1 MGGDDESFAAFVVR
15 EQAGLLRLATLL
27 AGDAGHGEH
36 LVQTALLKVYR
47 RWSRVSR
54 LEHPA
59 AYTRR
64 VVVTTH
70 TSWRRRLSTTEQV
83 IETVP
88 DRADASG
95 PAEVDHDLRT
105 ALQALPPR
113 MRAAVVLRFLTD
125 LTEEQTA
132 QVMGCS
138 TSTVNTQVTRGLT
151 RLRAVL
157 AGPPA
162 ATPTTTIAAFREDL
176 P

>member
-1 MGGDDESFAAFVVR
+1 MDGDDESFAEFVAR

-27 AGDAGHGEH
+27 AGDAGHGED
-36 LVQTALLKVYR
+36 LVQTALLEVYR

-88 DRADASG
+88 DRAAHA
-95 PAEVDHDLRT
+95 PAEVDQDLRT

-138 TSTVNTQVTRGLT
+138 ASTVNTQVTRGLT

-162 ATPTTTIAAFREDL
+162 TAATTIAAFREDL

>member
-1 MGGDDESFAAFVVR
+1 M
-15 EQAGLLRLATLL
+15 
-27 AGDAGHGEH
+27 
-36 LVQTALLKVYR
+36 QTALLKVYR
-47 RWSRVSR
+47 RWSRVSQLKR
-54 LEHPA
+54 PA
-59 AYTRR
+59 AYTRC

-88 DRADASG
+88 DRANPHGS
-95 PAEVDHDLRT
+95 AEVDHDLRT
-105 ALQALPPR
+105 ALQTLPPR

-132 QVMGCS
+132 HVMGCS
-138 TSTVNTQVTRGLT
+138 ASTVKTHLTRGLT

-157 AGPPA
+157 AGPTTTA
-162 ATPTTTIAAFREDL
+162 ATTIATLQEDL

>member
-1 MGGDDESFAAFVVR
+1 MRGDDGSFAAFVLR

-27 AGDAGHGEH
+27 AGDAGHGED
-36 LVQTALLKVYR
+36 LVQTALLQVYR
-47 RWSRVSR
+47 RWARVSH
-54 LEHPA
+54 LEHPT
-59 AYTRR
+59 AYARR

-88 DRADASG
+88 DRAAAPD
-95 PAEVDHDLRT
+95 PAEVDPDLRA

-138 TSTVNTQVTRGLT
+138 ASTVNTQVTRGLV

-157 AGPPA
+157 AGP
-162 ATPTTTIAAFREDL
+162 TTTSAAASREDL